1 MRQGGDNRPTS
12 VVRGSVQRKEP
23 AVSDDEQPPITTIR
37 RDDGT
42 WDVVRRDG
50 TGEEVLSSH
59 PHEAGATSEAYRL
72 ADRDVDDAAAADR
85 ELTEGQGAQ
94 PDQSGG

>member
-1 MRQGGDNRPTS
+1 MRH
-12 VVRGSVQRKEP
+12 RGATTDDAASDGPRTDKERT
-23 AVSDDEQPPITTIR
+23 VSDDAEPPITTIR

-50 TGEEVLSSH
+50 SDEQVLSSH

-72 ADRDVDDAAAADR
+72 AEHDVQDPAAADR

-94 PDQSGG
+94 PEQSGG

>member
-1 MRQGGDNRPTS
+1 
-12 VVRGSVQRKEP
+12 
-23 AVSDDEQPPITTIR
+23 VSDAAEPRITTIR

-42 WDVVRRDG
+42 WDVVRHDT
-50 TGEEVLSSH
+50 TGDEVLSSH

-72 ADRDVDDAAAADR
+72 AEHDVDDAGAAER

-94 PDQSGG
+94 PEQSGG

>member
-1 MRQGGDNRPTS
+1 VVPDRQVATDG
-12 VVRGSVQRKEP
+12 QEH
-23 AVSDDEQPPITTIR
+23 AVSDDAEPPITTIR

-42 WDVVRRDG
+42 WDVVRRAPS
-50 TGEEVLSSH
+50 GEEVLSSH
-59 PHEAGATSEAYRL
+59 PREAGATAEAYRL
-72 ADRDVDDAAAADR
+72 ARSEADDAAAADH

>member
-1 MRQGGDNRPTS
+1 VEP
-12 VVRGSVQRKEP
+12 KERT
-23 AVSDDEQPPITTIR
+23 VSDDAEPRITTIR

-42 WDVVRRDG
+42 WDVVRHGR
-50 TGEEVLSSH
+50 TGDEVLSSH

-72 ADRDVDDAAAADR
+72 AEHDVDDAAAADR

-94 PDQSGG
+94 PEQSGG